1 MTRLR
6 LAVVGA
12 GLIGRRHAEI
22 IADVPGVTLAAI
34 VDPAAGAQAFAG
46 PLGAAWF
53 ADIAAMLDAGI
64 DGAIVATPNQLHAEG
79 AIACLE
85 RGVPVLVEKPV
96 ADSFAAAMR
105 IAAAAGDI
113 PTLVGHH
120 RRHSASLKAARAAIA
135 DGRVGAVTAVTAL
148 SHLLKPD
155 AYFDVAWRRQ
165 PGGGPILINLIHVVD
180 DLRYL
185 CGEIVAVQA
194 MAATAQRG
202 FAVEDT
208 AAVTLRFASGAL
220 GTLGVSDAAAGP
232 WSWELTSG
240 ENPFY
245 PRQDG
250 DCYLV
255 AGRAGAL
262 AVPTLDLWRYD
273 GPPHWG
279 TPMSRTRLPAPT
291 VDPLVQQILHFRDVI
306 QAKAAPLVT
315 VADAARSLAVLEAI
329 AEAARTGG
337 IVHCGTGD

>member
-1 MTRLR
+1 MPLR

-22 IADVPGVTLAAI
+22 IAGTPGLMLAAI
-34 VDPAAGAQAFAG
+34 VDPAPGAAAFAAG
-46 PLGAAWF
+46 LGAAWF
-53 ADIAAMLDAGI
+53 GDIAAMLKAGI
-64 DGAIVATPNQLHAEG
+64 DGAVIATPNPLHAEG
-79 AIACLE
+79 AIACLA

-96 ADSFAAAMR
+96 ADSVAAAAR
-105 IAAAAGDI
+105 IAAAAGRT
-113 PTLVGHH
+113 PALVGHH
-120 RRHSASLKAARAAIA
+120 RRHSASLTAARAAIA
-135 DGRVGAVTAVTAL
+135 EGQIGAVTAVTAL

-155 AYFDVAWRRQ
+155 AYFDVAWRRL

-194 MAATAQRG
+194 MASSAQRG

-208 AAVTLRFASGAL
+208 AAVTLRFAAGAL

-255 AGRAGAL
+255 AGRLGAL

-279 TPMSRTRLPAPT
+279 TRMSRTRLPAPAA
-291 VDPLVQQILHFRDVI
+291 DPLVQQMLHFRDVI
-306 QAKAAPLVT
+306 RGAAEPLVA
-315 VADAARSLAVLEAI
+315 VADAARTLAVVEAI
-329 AEAARTGG
+329 AEAGRTGG
-337 IVHCGTGD
+337 IVQCNSGD

>member
-1 MTRLR
+1 MPPR

-22 IADVPGVTLAAI
+22 IAGASGMVLAAI
-34 VDPAAGAQAFAG
+34 VDPAAGAEAFAAR
-46 PLGAAWF
+46 LDAAWF
-53 ADIAAMLDAGI
+53 GDIDAMLDAGI
-64 DGAIVATPNQLHAEG
+64 DGAVIATPNQLHEAG
-79 AIACLE
+79 AVACLA

-96 ADSFAAAMR
+96 ADGAAAAAR
-105 IAAAAGDI
+105 IAAAAGAT
-113 PTLVGHH
+113 PVLVGHH

-135 DGRVGAVTAVTAL
+135 EGRLGAVTAVTAM

-155 AYFDVAWRRQ
+155 AYFDVAWRRR

-194 MAATAQRG
+194 MAASAQRG
-202 FAVEDT
+202 LAVEDT
-208 AAVTLRFASGAL
+208 AAVTLRFANGAL

-245 PRQDG
+245 PRQEG

-255 AGRAGAL
+255 AGREGAL
-262 AVPTLDLWRYD
+262 AVPSLDLWRYD

-279 TPMSRTRLPAPT
+279 TPMSRTRLPAPPA
-291 VDPLVQQILHFRDVI
+291 DPLVQQMLHFGDVI
-306 QAKAAPLVT
+306 RGRAAPLVS

-337 IVHCGTGD
+337 IVQCDSGD

>member
-1 MTRLR
+1 MK

-22 IADVPGVTLAAI
+22 IAGLPGATLAAI
-34 VDPAAGAQAFAG
+34 VDPAPEAEVFASS
-46 PLGAAWF
+46 LGAAWF
-53 ADIAAMLDAGI
+53 ADLAPLLDAGV
-64 DGAIVATPNQLHAEG
+64 DGVVIATPNRLHAEG
-79 AIACLE
+79 AIACLA
-85 RGVPVLVEKPV
+85 RRLPVLVEKPV
-96 ADSFAAAMR
+96 ADTAEAAAR
-105 IAAAAGDI
+105 IARAAGAT

-135 DGRVGAVTAVTAL
+135 EGRVGAVTAVTAL

-155 AYFDVAWRRQ
+155 DYFDVAWRRQ

-194 MAATAQRG
+194 MASSATRG

-208 AAVTLRFASGAL
+208 AVVTLRFASGAL
-220 GTLGVSDAAAGP
+220 GTLGVSDVAAGP

-255 AGRAGAL
+255 AGRDGAL

-279 TPMSRTRLPAPT
+279 TPMTRTRLPAPA
-291 VDPLVQQILHFRDVI
+291 VDPLIQQMRHFRDVVRGE
-306 QAKAAPLVT
+306 AEPLVT
-315 VADAARSLAVLEAI
+315 VADAARSLVVVEAI
-329 AEAARTGG
+329 AEAAHTGR
-337 IVHCGTGD
+337 IIHCNSGD

>member
-1 MTRLR
+1 MK

-22 IADVPGVTLAAI
+22 IAGLPGTTLAAI
-34 VDPAAGAQAFAG
+34 VDPAPEAEAFASS
-46 PLGAAWF
+46 LGAAWF
-53 ADIAAMLDAGI
+53 ADLAPLLDAGV
-64 DGAIVATPNQLHAEG
+64 DGVVIATPNRLHAEG
-79 AIACLE
+79 AIACLA
-85 RGVPVLVEKPV
+85 RGLPVLVEKPV
-96 ADSFAAAMR
+96 ADTAEAAAR
-105 IAAAAGDI
+105 IARAAGAT

-135 DGRVGAVTAVTAL
+135 EGRIGAVTAVTAL
-148 SHLLKPD
+148 SHLLKPED
-155 AYFDVAWRRQ
+155 YFDVAWRRQ

-194 MAATAQRG
+194 MASSATRG

-220 GTLGVSDAAAGP
+220 GTLGVSDVAAGP

-255 AGRAGAL
+255 AGRDGAL

-273 GPPHWG
+273 GPSHWG
-279 TPMSRTRLPAPT
+279 TPMSRTRLPAPAT
-291 VDPLVQQILHFRDVI
+291 DPLVQQMLHFRDVI
-306 QAKAAPLVT
+306 RGAVEPLVT
-315 VADAARSLAVLEAI
+315 VADAARSLGVVEAI
-329 AEAARTGG
+329 ARAARTGQ
-337 IVHCGTGD
+337 IIHCKSGD